1 MKNLYT
7 IITEKIKIEIPISAK
22 EKNDIKRAI
31 YKELQ
36 RNNTTG
42 KFYKDTNWEGV
53 HKVRKDVQNA
63 LDWMFRKY
71 HHEYEVSIYPQN
83 GGYRKNNDGTQW
95 KEYIVDLYIKGKEE
109 PFMSGILNCH
119 ASGTMDDPFGM
130 YDMSFMIN

>member
-7 IITEKIKIEIPISAK
+7 IITEKIKIEIPISTK
-22 EKNDIKRAI
+22 EKNDIKKAI

-42 KFYKDTNWEGV
+42 KFYKDTNWQGV
-53 HKVRKDVQNA
+53 HKVREDVQNA

-119 ASGTMDDPFGM
+119 AAGTIDDPFGM

>member
-7 IITEKIKIEIPISAK
+7 IITEKIKIEIPISVK
-22 EKNDIKRAI
+22 EKNDIKKAI

-119 ASGTMDDPFGM
+119 AAGTIDDPFGM
-130 YDMSFMIN
+130 YDMSFMLN